1 MQKKSIRLRSLV
13 KLISTFIEAKKN
25 KKAEDIQDNYI
36 YNISNNIDRLRMMIV
51 LNFVTKALPLGCRI

>member
-1 MQKKSIRLRSLV
+1 M
-13 KLISTFIEAKKN
+13 ISTFIEAKKN